1 VPFEL
6 FIAVRYLLAK
16 RRQAF
21 ISLIS
26 LISTLGVTVGVMAL
40 ILALALMTGLQ
51 GELRD
56 RLLGATGHVYVWKTT
71 ASGIADYSTEVSK
84 LRSVPGVVGAAPAID
99 DKALITSD
107 TGSQFISVKGIAT
120 DLERSVTD
128 LASGMMDGH
137 LDSVAAD
144 ATDDLPNVLL
154 GFTLAGSLNVKVG
167 DRVQLVAPHGT
178 LTPMGLVPRA
188 RPARVGGIY
197 KLGIHEFDSA
207 YGFVSLAFARRLTG
221 TEGAEMIQVR
231 VANVYDAPA
240 VAARIREQFGE
251 AYVAQDWQELNQ
263 PLFSALALEKT
274 AISIT
279 IGLIVIV
286 AALNIIASL
295 ILLVMEK
302 SRDIA
307 ILKTMG
313 ASSERVMKIFMLQ
326 GLVIGLVGTTL
337 GAAGG
342 LALSWI
348 LDRYELIQI
357 PADVY
362 QVSHVPFV
370 VLPGDFAIVIA
381 SAILICFLAT
391 LYPSRQASRL
401 DPVQALRY
409 E

>member
-6 FIAVRYLLAK
+6 FIAIRYLLAR

-56 RLLGATGHVYVWKTT
+56 RLLGATGHIYVWKT
-71 ASGIADYSTEVSK
+71 AAGGIADYQAEVAK
-84 LRSVPGVVGAAPAID
+84 LRAVPGVIGAAPAVD
-99 DKALITSD
+99 DKALIVSESS
-107 TGSQFISVKGIAT
+107 SQFISVKGVSPT
-120 DLERSVTD
+120 LERTVTD
-128 LASGMMDGH
+128 LATGMTEGRLES
-137 LDSVAAD
+137 LDVGPD
-144 ATDDLPNVLL
+144 TDFPNIVLGVDLARALD
-154 GFTLAGSLNVKVG
+154 VKVG
-167 DRVQLVAPHGT
+167 DRVRLVAPSQM
-178 LTPMGLVPRA
+178 LTPMGMAPVS

-197 KLGIHEFDSA
+197 KLGIYEFDSA
-207 YGFVSLAFARRLTG
+207 YGFVSLDFARRLTG
-221 TEGAEMIQVR
+221 LEAVEMIQVR
-231 VANVYDAPA
+231 VDDIYEAPA
-240 VAARIREQFGE
+240 VAARIQDELGE
-251 AYVAQDWQELNQ
+251 GYVAQDWQDLNKS
-263 PLFSALALEKT
+263 LFSALALEKT

-313 ASSERVMKIFMLQ
+313 TSSQRVMKIFMLQ
-326 GLVIGLVGTTL
+326 GLVIGCVGTTF
-337 GAAGG
+337 GAIGG
-342 LALSWI
+342 LVLSWV
-348 LDRYELIQI
+348 LDHYQLIQI

-370 VLPGDFAIVIA
+370 VLPRDFAIVVIA
-381 SAILICFLAT
+381 AIAICFLAT

-401 DPVQALRY
+401 DPIQALRY